1 MTAKCGSIPSNSDE
15 GSQGLCFCNEL
26 ARSPE
31 RTLEHARYLV
41 SDLSVLG
48 VRSAHSRPDVRLNV
62 LKVGERTQFDL
73 LLVLQR
79 DDHITPKTNATSDG
93 DHINDL
99 IQRHISA
106 LGAKRRGGQD
116 GNAL

>member
-1 MTAKCGSIPSNSDE
+1 MSEVRDFE
-15 GSQGLCFCNEL
+15 FCDDL
-26 ARSPE
+26 TRSPE
-31 RTLEHARYLV
+31 RTFEHAICLV
-41 SDLSVLG
+41 LDLSVLG
-48 VRSAHSRPDVRLNV
+48 VRSAHTRPDVRLNV
-62 LKVGERTQFDL
+62 LKVGERTQFNL